1 MRTQPTSGDQERH
14 RIQTELVDVL
24 ERTRLLAAANGR
36 ALMLDELRDRLG
48 QRLPLR
54 EYAELRPQLV
64 ELVRACAAHPGAVS
78 TMVEVVVHIEPDTH
92 EASRLRRLG
101 DEWEATDVLAGDDWF
116 ALRPALE
123 AIAPANLGWL
133 CQRATEHRLAS
144 PPSWCANA
152 WHVFVHLAGRNAGLD
167 GLPPH
172 MVFLI
177 LLEQEVDPATAERI
191 RSRNRQQASEQ
202 GLTQQLD
209 HRRSHI
215 SSGLDQPRDATAYL
229 VIQLEPELEPGDDL
243 DDLDDG
249 AEETQRYRLS
259 HFRQWRGVDTWHTL
273 AGAGRTVR
281 RDQLEREVER
291 LIDQL
296 ETDWADRPGTTV
308 IVEFILPWELLNAEV
323 DWWPRES
330 GSARPTALAM
340 DYPVVIR
347 SLERLRTP
355 RWHRAWH
362 QRWQRLQAA
371 PATTRVYWSR
381 PSGEDYFTRLET
393 ELKSDERVVSLIL
406 SEPPTVA
413 NRTGQQEVE
422 AALRAGLPVIVWHRQ
437 DCTSPAFREGVT
449 RLISDAG
456 LAQLPARAKELR
468 LEALRLEPKVRQDH
482 IGRHLTVLWCD
493 PERKPDPV
501 GSSSGRFAEETR

>member
-1 MRTQPTSGDQERH
+1 
-14 RIQTELVDVL
+14 
-24 ERTRLLAAANGR
+24 
-36 ALMLDELRDRLG
+36 
-48 QRLPLR
+48 
-54 EYAELRPQLV
+54 
-64 ELVRACAAHPGAVS
+64 
-78 TMVEVVVHIEPDTH
+78 
-92 EASRLRRLG
+92 
-101 DEWEATDVLAGDDWF
+101 
-116 ALRPALE
+116 
-123 AIAPANLGWL
+123 
-133 CQRATEHRLAS
+133 
-144 PPSWCANA
+144 
-152 WHVFVHLAGRNAGLD
+152 
-167 GLPPH
+167 
-172 MVFLI
+172 
-177 LLEQEVDPATAERI
+177 
-191 RSRNRQQASEQ
+191 
-202 GLTQQLD
+202 
-209 HRRSHI
+209 
-215 SSGLDQPRDATAYL
+215 
-229 VIQLEPELEPGDDL
+229 
-243 DDLDDG
+243 
-249 AEETQRYRLS
+249 
-259 HFRQWRGVDTWHTL
+259 
-273 AGAGRTVR
+273 
-281 RDQLEREVER
+281 
-291 LIDQL
+291 
-296 ETDWADRPGTTV
+296 
-308 IVEFILPWELLNAEV
+308 
-323 DWWPRES
+323 
-330 GSARPTALAM
+330 M